1 VMNSGC
7 HVYPFSRSL
16 SRHPFRGLIM
26 GKSDLAPAPGSTL
39 SLDPPQ
45 ANITSSDGIT
55 GMIDVSVVASV
66 LSWDESHVIEGTSQ
80 NFLKTSYTAI
90 NRWLANIVGSVRAD
104 EIKFHTLSRHL
115 NAKSNLDT
123 LNLSL
128 RCLRLQV
135 SAVNLDPSGIK
146 LSKAYTKQRDQIIAK
161 MQLLDA
167 EERRIKKEMQVQKL
181 KQEKSMKAAENHC
194 AIEER
199 QARSKKVLA
208 QIAKETKM
216 EADKAVIHRVQS
228 LIQAGLAPGDVSTLL
243 VAESAGRNI
252 SMSNSSKIIAIPPGL
267 LGLGG
272 LNGLVLPDENN
283 TALVK

>member
-1 VMNSGC
+1 
-7 HVYPFSRSL
+7 
-16 SRHPFRGLIM
+16 M

-167 EERRIKKEMQVQKL
+167 EEQLTVSIDTVVR
-181 KQEKSMKAAENHC
+181 
-194 AIEER
+194 
-199 QARSKKVLA
+199 VLCCN
-208 QIAKETKM
+208 
-216 EADKAVIHRVQS
+216 
-228 LIQAGLAPGDVSTLL
+228 L
-243 VAESAGRNI
+243 VVC
-252 SMSNSSKIIAIPPGL
+252 
-267 LGLGG
+267 LGI
-272 LNGLVLPDENN
+272 LP
-283 TALVK
+283 